1 MDKREGEPR
10 DFMLRARVRPEIVGK
25 LDEIADRIGVP
36 RSTVVAYAI
45 GEYAARMYAQMG
57 LQDRMMD
64 FLTEFGK
71 DAMEKGLGPDMD
83 GSEHD

>member
-25 LDEIADRIGVP
+25 LDEIASRIGVP

-45 GEYAARMYAQMG
+45 GEYAARMYGQMG

-64 FLTEFGK
+64 FLSEFGK
-71 DAMEKGLGPDMD
+71 EAIEEGLGPDLE
-83 GSEHD
+83 GSDDD

>member
-1 MDKREGEPR
+1 
-10 DFMLRARVRPEIVGK
+10 MLRARVRPEIVGK

-36 RSTVVAYAI
+36 RSTVVAYGI

-64 FLTEFGK
+64 FLSEFGK
-71 DAMEKGLGPDMD
+71 EAMTKGLGPDEE
-83 GSEHD
+83 GSGDD